1 MKNLKLYD
9 SFLWMDFNCLKA
21 TEPLQGDSLK
31 FKVLVFFTTQSPG
44 VPGTHLINFDHMKVE
59 ITLVLKPPSG
69 LEFGTMYW
77 EFSILTTKII
87 GKNNVKCKCTVFTN
101 IKQTLHYVR

>member
-1 MKNLKLYD
+1 
-9 SFLWMDFNCLKA
+9 MDGFQLS
-21 TEPLQGDSLK
+21 QGYRTTARRQFEV

-77 EFSILTTKII
+77 ESSNLTTKII
-87 GKNNVKCKCTVFTN
+87 GKNYLKCKCTVFTN